1 MFTKSKQEKSKT
13 EKKGEKKRKVFE
25 QLEVFIRLLGI
36 IIDKNLNSMC
46 HTEELCKKATNKTK
60 ALFRIQP
67 YLTLERAKGLYHAYI
82 LATFKKFQIIPATSL
97 DLEVDYVYHLKTV
110 TFVTFFELME
120 PVA

>member
-1 MFTKSKQEKSKT
+1 
-13 EKKGEKKRKVFE
+13 
-25 QLEVFIRLLGI
+25 
-36 IIDKNLNSMC
+36 MC

-82 LATFKKFQIIPATSL
+82 LSTFKKFQIIPATSL

-110 TFVTFFELME
+110 TYGIRSLKFMGYLLWNPLPKIIKDSATFNRIKNWLKS
-120 PVA
+120 